1 MNNIT
6 YTNLH
11 FTFVTIARGK
21 TRFVGVKLH
30 PSNLNNQR
38 KYNL

>member
-11 FTFVTIARGK
+11 FMFIT
-21 TRFVGVKLH
+21 
-30 PSNLNNQR
+30 
-38 KYNL
+38 